1 MQNRF
6 IREGGFLC
14 QNRKSSN
21 MNKNIYQDKYKEKY
35 EKINEF
41 KSLKIRNIYIENL
54 IFEWRG
60 YYGINIKLTLI

>member
-35 EKINEF
+35 EKITNSNLI
-41 KSLKIRNIYIENL
+41 KLGIYI
-54 IFEWRG
+54 
-60 YYGINIKLTLI
+60 